1 MNIYVFKNLPT
12 TRTLSKRVMLI
23 NTVTDK
29 CWLHIENSSLY
40 SLIETMDSPDDL
52 LVYHSY
58 FSLTTLHSMIKKHT
72 HKHKITQV
80 YKKRKAFYLSNKQQK
95 NVRK

>member
-1 MNIYVFKNLPT
+1 MNIYVNKNLPT
-12 TRTLSKRVMLI
+12 TRTLSKRFMLI

-58 FSLTTLHSMIKKHT
+58 FSLTTLHSMIKKHI
-72 HKHKITQV
+72 HKQKIHKYI
-80 YKKRKAFYLSNKQQK
+80 K
-95 NVRK
+95 NEKLFIIK